1 VLQNTMPP
9 GRDPRQPDHYHSL
22 AKVNNTMKPKVLVTR
37 EVFNEVLDYLSQYFE
52 VTSNQSDVPFDP
64 ETLAMR
70 LSDKEGALIT
80 LSDRIDATL
89 LLRCP
94 NLKAVCNIA
103 VGYNN
108 IDLEACTKAKVMAT
122 NTPGVLDDTT
132 GDFTWA
138 LILAAARRVT
148 EAEAYLRN
156 GQWDGWKLKQF
167 LGLDVHHATLG
178 IFGLGRIGQVV
189 ARRAIGFEMKVIYH
203 DVRRAASEI
212 EQACRASFVK
222 KEELLAQADIV
233 TLHVPYSSA
242 THHLIAEKELKQ
254 MKPTAILINASRGG
268 VVDDSALIEA
278 LRKEMIAG
286 AGLDVF
292 ENEPKL
298 NPGFLD
304 LKNVVLAP
312 HIASSSKATR
322 LRMAMLA
329 AQNLVAAL
337 TGKTPPNLLNPF

>member
-1 VLQNTMPP
+1 
-9 GRDPRQPDHYHSL
+9 
-22 AKVNNTMKPKVLVTR
+22 MKPKILVTR
-37 EVFNEVLDYLSQYFE
+37 EVFDEVLEYLSQYFE
-52 VTSNQSDVPFDP
+52 VTSNQSDVPFNP

-70 LSDKEGALIT
+70 LSDQQGAVIT
-80 LSDRIDATL
+80 IADRIDAPL
-89 LLRCP
+89 LARCP

-108 IDLEACTKAKVMAT
+108 IDLEACTQAKVMAF

-138 LILAAARRVT
+138 LILATARRLT
-148 EAEAYLRN
+148 EAESYLRK
-156 GQWDGWKLKQF
+156 GQWDRWKLKQF
-167 LGLDVHHATLG
+167 LGLDVHQATLG

-203 DVRRAASEI
+203 NTRRAAPEI
-212 EQACRASFVK
+212 EQACRASLVNK
-222 KEELLAQADIV
+222 DALLGQADIV

-242 THHLIAEKELKQ
+242 THHLIGKQELES

-278 LRKEMIAG
+278 LRKGTIAG

-298 NPGFLD
+298 NPGFLE

-322 LRMAMLA
+322 LKMAMLA
-329 AQNLVAAL
+329 AQNLVAAF
-337 TGKTPPNLLNPF
+337 TSKTPPNLLNPF

>member
-1 VLQNTMPP
+1 MQESSK
-9 GRDPRQPDHYHSL
+9 QPHTEMTD
-22 AKVNNTMKPKVLVTR
+22 KI
-37 EVFNEVLDYLSQYFE
+37 
-52 VTSNQSDVPFDP
+52 SDKI
-64 ETLAMR
+64 
-70 LSDKEGALIT
+70 SDKEGAVIT
-80 LSDRIDATL
+80 LSDRIDTAL
-89 LLRCP
+89 LSHCP

-132 GDFTWA
+132 GDFTWT
-138 LILAAARRVT
+138 LILATARRLT
-148 EAEAYLRN
+148 EAESYLRK
-156 GQWDGWKLKQF
+156 GEWDGWKLKQF

-189 ARRAIGFEMKVIYH
+189 ARRAVGFEMKVIYH
-203 DVRRAASEI
+203 DVRRAAPEV
-212 EQACRASFVK
+212 EQACRASFVSK
-222 KEELLAQADIV
+222 DELLAKADIV

-242 THHLIAEKELKQ
+242 THHFIGKQELEK

-268 VVDDSALIEA
+268 VVDDAALISALRSET
-278 LRKEMIAG
+278 IAA

-298 NPGFLD
+298 HPGFLE
-304 LKNVVLAP
+304 LKNVVLTP
-312 HIASSSKATR
+312 HIASSSRATR

>member
-1 VLQNTMPP
+1 
-9 GRDPRQPDHYHSL
+9 
-22 AKVNNTMKPKVLVTR
+22 MKPKVLVTR
-37 EVFNEVLDYLSQYFE
+37 EVFDEVLEYLSQYFE
-52 VTSNQSDVPFDP
+52 VTSNQSDVLFDP
-64 ETLAMR
+64 GTLSDK

-89 LLRCP
+89 LSHCP

-138 LILAAARRVT
+138 LILATARRVT
-148 EAEAYLRN
+148 EAEAYLRA

-189 ARRAIGFEMKVIYH
+189 ASRAVGFEMEVIYH
-203 DVRRAASEI
+203 DIRQASPEI

-222 KEELLAQADIV
+222 KDELLAKADIV
-233 TLHVPYSSA
+233 TIHVPYSPA
-242 THHLIAEKELKQ
+242 THHLIGKRELEQ

-278 LRKEMIAG
+278 LRKGTIAG

-292 ENEPKL
+292 ENEPNL
-298 NPGFLD
+298 NPGFLE
-304 LKNVVLAP
+304 LKNVVLTP
-312 HIASSSKATR
+312 HIASSSRATR
-322 LRMAMLA
+322 FKMAMLA

-337 TGKTPPNLLNPF
+337 TGEKPPNLLNPF

>member
-1 VLQNTMPP
+1 M
-9 GRDPRQPDHYHSL
+9 R
-22 AKVNNTMKPKVLVTR
+22 PKVMITR
-37 EVFNEVLDYLSQYFE
+37 EVFDEVLEYLSQYFE
-52 VTSNQSDVPFDP
+52 VTSNQSDVPMDQG
-64 ETLAMR
+64 TLAAK
-70 LSDKEGALIT
+70 LSDKQGALIT
-80 LSDRIDATL
+80 LSDRVDEAL
-89 LLRCP
+89 LSRCP

-132 GDFTWA
+132 GDFTWT
-138 LILAAARRVT
+138 LILATARRLT
-148 EAEAYLRN
+148 EAETYLRN

-203 DVRRAASEI
+203 DVRRAAPDI
-212 EQACRASFVK
+212 EQACRANFVS
-222 KEELLAQADIV
+222 KEELLEQADIV
-233 TLHVPYSSA
+233 TIHVPYSPA
-242 THHLIAEKELKQ
+242 THHLIGKRELEQ
-254 MKPTAILINASRGG
+254 MKPSAILINPSRGG
-268 VVDDSALIEA
+268 IVDDSALIEA
-278 LRKEMIAG
+278 LRSGTIAG

-298 NPGFLD
+298 NPGFLE

-322 LRMAMLA
+322 FKMAMLA